1 MSQPPTDHRH
11 NAAIRTTQSGDASS
25 HSSREDGPDERW
37 QPMAGKEHARRVL
50 VLERRRLLLGLTEV
64 TLAPSRFHGWRRQAI
79 SIRYS
84 DIVAIENV
92 APEPGNRAALTL
104 RLRDG
109 EVIAVAYPRRSE
121 LRMRSIR
128 HQLQKRVRAAREA
141 G

>member
-1 MSQPPTDHRH
+1 MAQMSD
-11 NAAIRTTQSGDASS
+11 G
-25 HSSREDGPDERW
+25 SRWRVKSMLDGCW
-37 QPMAGKEHARRVL
+37 F
-50 VLERRRLLLGLTEV
+50 ERRRLVLGLNEV

-92 APEPGNRAALTL
+92 APEPGNRAVLTL

-109 EVIAVAYPRRSE
+109 EVIAVAYPRQSE

>member
-1 MSQPPTDHRH
+1 
-11 NAAIRTTQSGDASS
+11 
-25 HSSREDGPDERW
+25 
-37 QPMAGKEHARRVL
+37 MAGKEHARRVL
-50 VLERRRLLLGLTEV
+50 VLEHRRLLLGLNEV

-92 APEPGNRAALTL
+92 APEPGKRAALTL
-104 RLRDG
+104 RLGDG

-128 HQLQKRVRAAREA
+128 HHCRSVCAPLAKPVRRPRPQPLHLGLERRSPTPSSRGLAEEVPSYAAEWSCR
-141 G
+141 